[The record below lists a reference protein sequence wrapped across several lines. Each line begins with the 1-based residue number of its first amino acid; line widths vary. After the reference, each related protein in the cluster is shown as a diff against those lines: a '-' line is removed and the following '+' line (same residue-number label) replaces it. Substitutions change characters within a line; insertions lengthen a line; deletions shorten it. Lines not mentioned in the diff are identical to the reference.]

1 MFNYK
6 CELCN
11 KPFCTTD
18 EQKNPVCNHCKET
31 YNISD
36 DYIYG
41 TGEYAK
47 KKEPPAKVEK
57 KKPKPPV
64 GDGKTCAICGK
75 EHTGKYYVC
84 DACIYEYNLTDSQ
97 LYEMGG
103 LRENPK
109 EEAPDE
115 ISATPE
121 QEPQPTPSEQKS
133 EAKPQALSKMSSV
146 SPEATNLDLLTD
158 INEKLDTLIEMQEQN
173 QKHNAITDEA
183 VTDDI
188 VRALW
193 NIAANVSTLRNITMF
208 MFVLFL
214 ISSVI
219 AILAIASGGRF

>member
-1 MFNYK
+1 MFNYE

-18 EQKNPVCNHCKET
+18 EQKNPVCNHCKEA

-47 KKEPPAKVEK
+47 KKEPPAKIEK

-64 GDGKTCAICGK
+64 GDGKTCVMCGK

-84 DACIYEYNLTDSQ
+84 DTCIYEYNLTDSQ

-109 EEAPDE
+109 EESPNETTAA
-115 ISATPE
+115 SE
-121 QEPQPTPSEQKS
+121 QEPQPTPSEPKS
-133 EAKPQALSKMSSV
+133 EAKPQALSKKFSV
-146 SPEATNLDLLTD
+146 NPGTDLDLLTD
-158 INEKLDTLIEMQEQN
+158 INEKLETLIEMQEQN
-173 QKHNAITDEA
+173 QKHNATTDEA

-193 NIAANVSTLRNITMF
+193 NIAANVATLRNITMF

-219 AILAIASGGRF
+219 AILAIASGGH

>member
-1 MFNYK
+1 MFNYE

-18 EQKNPVCNHCKET
+18 EQKNPVCNHCKEA

-64 GDGKTCAICGK
+64 GDGKTCVMCGK

-84 DACIYEYNLTDSQ
+84 DTCIYEYNLTDNQ

-109 EEAPDE
+109 EESPDE
-115 ISATPE
+115 IHATPE

-173 QKHNAITDEA
+173 QKHNATTDEA

-193 NIAANVSTLRNITMF
+193 NIAANVATLRNITMF

-219 AILAIASGGRF
+219 AILAIASGGH

>member
-1 MFNYK
+1 MFNYE

-11 KPFCTTD
+11 KQFCTTD
-18 EQKNPVCNHCKET
+18 EQKNPVCNHCKEA

-64 GDGKTCAICGK
+64 GDGKTCVMCGK

-84 DACIYEYNLTDSQ
+84 DTCIYEYNLTDSQ

-109 EEAPDE
+109 EESPNETTAA
-115 ISATPE
+115 SE
-121 QEPQPTPSEQKS
+121 QEPQPTPSEPKS
-133 EAKPQALSKMSSV
+133 EAKPQALSKKFSV
-146 SPEATNLDLLTD
+146 NPGTDLDLLTD
-158 INEKLDTLIEMQEQN
+158 INEKLETLIEMQEQN
-173 QKHNAITDEA
+173 QKHNATTDEA

-193 NIAANVSTLRNITMF
+193 NIAANVATLRNITMF

-219 AILAIASGGRF
+219 AILAIASGGH

>member
-1 MFNYK
+1 MFNYE

-11 KPFCTTD
+11 KSFSAT
-18 EQKNPVCNHCKET
+18 EKQKNPVCPSCREL
-31 YNISD
+31 YNIND

-47 KKEPPAKVEK
+47 KKTPIEQTK
-57 KKPKPPV
+57 KKESKPPV

-103 LRENPK
+103 LRKNPK
-109 EEAPDE
+109 EESPDE
-115 ISATPE
+115 ATAASE
-121 QEPQPTPSEQKS
+121 QEPQPTPSEPKS
-133 EAKPQALSKMSSV
+133 ETKPQALSKKSSI
-146 SPEATNLDLLTD
+146 SHGNTDLDLLTD
-158 INEKLDTLIEMQEQN
+158 INEKLDTLIEMQELN
-173 QKHNAITDEA
+173 QKHNGTTEEA

-193 NIAANVSTLRNITMF
+193 NIAANVATLRNITMF

-219 AILAIASGGRF
+219 AILAIASGGH

>member
-1 MFNYK
+1 MFNYE

-18 EQKNPVCNHCKET
+18 EQKNPVCNHCKEA

-64 GDGKTCAICGK
+64 GDGKTCVMCGK

-84 DACIYEYNLTDSQ
+84 DTCIYEYNLTDNQ

-109 EEAPDE
+109 EESP
-115 ISATPE
+115 ATPE

-133 EAKPQALSKMSSV
+133 EAKSQALSKMSSV

-173 QKHNAITDEA
+173 QKHNATTDEA

-193 NIAANVSTLRNITMF
+193 NIAANVATLRNITMF

-219 AILAIASGGRF
+219 AILAIASGGH

>member
-1 MFNYK
+1 MFNYE

-18 EQKNPVCNHCKET
+18 EQKNPVCNHCKEA

-57 KKPKPPV
+57 KKSKPPV
-64 GDGKTCAICGK
+64 GNGKTCVMCGK

-84 DACIYEYNLTDSQ
+84 DTCIYEYNLTDNQ

-109 EEAPDE
+109 EESPDE
-115 ISATPE
+115 ATAASE
-121 QEPQPTPSEQKS
+121 QEPQPTPSEPKS
-133 EAKPQALSKMSSV
+133 ETKPQALSKKSSI
-146 SPEATNLDLLTD
+146 SHGNTDLDLLTD
-158 INEKLDTLIEMQEQN
+158 INEKLDTLIEMQELN
-173 QKHNAITDEA
+173 QKHNGTTEEA

-188 VRALW
+188 IRALW
-193 NIAANVSTLRNITMF
+193 NIAANVATLRNITMF

-219 AILAIASGGRF
+219 AILAIACGGH

>member
-1 MFNYK
+1 MFNYE

-18 EQKNPVCNHCKET
+18 EQKNPVCNHCKEA
-31 YNISD
+31 YNIND

-64 GDGKTCAICGK
+64 GDGKTCVMCGK

-84 DACIYEYNLTDSQ
+84 DTCIYEYNLTDSQ

-103 LRENPK
+103 LREKPK
-109 EEAPDE
+109 EESPNETTAA
-115 ISATPE
+115 SE
-121 QEPQPTPSEQKS
+121 QEPQPIPSEPKS
-133 EAKPQALSKMSSV
+133 EPKPQALSKKSSI

-158 INEKLDTLIEMQEQN
+158 INEKLDTLIEMQELN
-173 QKHNAITDEA
+173 QKHNGTTEEA

-193 NIAANVSTLRNITMF
+193 NIAANVTTLRNITMF

-219 AILAIASGGRF
+219 AILAIASGGH

>member
-1 MFNYK
+1 MFNYE

-18 EQKNPVCNHCKET
+18 EQKNPVCNHCKEA

-64 GDGKTCAICGK
+64 GDGKTCVMCGK

-84 DACIYEYNLTDSQ
+84 DTCIYEYNLTDSQ

-109 EEAPDE
+109 EESPNETTAA
-115 ISATPE
+115 SE
-121 QEPQPTPSEQKS
+121 QEPQPTPSEPKS
-133 EAKPQALSKMSSV
+133 EQKPQALSKKSSV
-146 SPEATNLDLLTD
+146 SPGTDLDLLTD
-158 INEKLDTLIEMQEQN
+158 INEKLDTLIEMQELN
-173 QKHNAITDEA
+173 QKHNGTTEEA

-193 NIAANVSTLRNITMF
+193 NIAANVATLRNITMF

-219 AILAIASGGRF
+219 AILAIASGGH

>member
-1 MFNYK
+1 
-6 CELCN
+6 
-11 KPFCTTD
+11 
-18 EQKNPVCNHCKET
+18 
-31 YNISD
+31 
-36 DYIYG
+36 
-41 TGEYAK
+41 
-47 KKEPPAKVEK
+47 
-57 KKPKPPV
+57 
-64 GDGKTCAICGK
+64 
-75 EHTGKYYVC
+75 
-84 DACIYEYNLTDSQ
+84 
-97 LYEMGG
+97 MGG

-109 EEAPDE
+109 EESPDE

-173 QKHNAITDEA
+173 QKHNATTDEA

-193 NIAANVSTLRNITMF
+193 NIAAIVSTLRNITMF

-219 AILAIASGGRF
+219 AILAIASGGH

>member
-1 MFNYK
+1 MFNYE

-18 EQKNPVCNHCKET
+18 EQKNPVCNHCKEA

-47 KKEPPAKVEK
+47 KKEPPAKIEK

-64 GDGKTCAICGK
+64 GDGKTCVMCGK

-84 DACIYEYNLTDSQ
+84 DTCIYEYNLTDSQ

-109 EEAPDE
+109 EESPDE
-115 ISATPE
+115 TTAASE
-121 QEPQPTPSEQKS
+121 QKPQPTPSEPKS
-133 EAKPQALSKMSSV
+133 ETKPQALSKKSSI
-146 SPEATNLDLLTD
+146 SPGATNLDLLTD

-173 QKHNAITDEA
+173 QKHNATTDEA

-193 NIAANVSTLRNITMF
+193 NIAANVATLRNITMF

-219 AILAIASGGRF
+219 AILAIASGGH

>member
-1 MFNYK
+1 MFNYE

-18 EQKNPVCNHCKET
+18 EQKNPVCNHCKEA

-64 GDGKTCAICGK
+64 GDGKTCVMCGK

-84 DACIYEYNLTDSQ
+84 DTCIYEYNLTDSQ

-109 EEAPDE
+109 EESPNETTAA
-115 ISATPE
+115 SE
-121 QEPQPTPSEQKS
+121 QEPQPTPSEPKS
-133 EAKPQALSKMSSV
+133 EQKPQALSKKSSV
-146 SPEATNLDLLTD
+146 SPGTDLDLLTD
-158 INEKLDTLIEMQEQN
+158 INEKLDTLIEMQELN
-173 QKHNAITDEA
+173 QKHNGTTEEA

-193 NIAANVSTLRNITMF
+193 NIAANVATLRNITMF

-214 ISSVI
+214 VSSVI
-219 AILAIASGGRF
+219 AILAIASGGH